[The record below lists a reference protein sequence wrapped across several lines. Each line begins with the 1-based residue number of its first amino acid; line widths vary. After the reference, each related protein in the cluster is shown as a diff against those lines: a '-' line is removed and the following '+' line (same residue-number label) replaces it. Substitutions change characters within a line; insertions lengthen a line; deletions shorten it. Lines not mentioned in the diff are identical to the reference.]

1 MNDKSLRANKACLWN
16 SCASNSFFN
25 MLTGKPWTT
34 NYMYMYVSYTEEKIP
49 KIFLDFLIQKGFDIL
64 SINHFEKYLFNH
76 FSNIVELCF

>member
-1 MNDKSLRANKACLWN
+1 MDNKLHVHVC
-16 SCASNSFFN
+16 FI
-25 MLTGKPWTT
+25 
-34 NYMYMYVSYTEEKIP
+34 EEKIP